1 MLVETYEVQEVEE
14 QPVEVNSECSG
25 LVEELELKGQEK
37 FYNPQEPESADPFCY
52 RKMTAQEKIVIEA
65 ICPQHTNIEK
75 YADGPIPLRVLQV
88 AAHVK
93 ELKKMEM
100 LDEKGCIV
108 VYHPLSADDPDPYLI
123 YREGAQY
130 SPRSFY
136 LLARWGDELDNWN
149 ILKEKARKI
158 ITAKLERK
166 YMQVKAEVEAG
177 LSSVKQQIT
186 LALETGEYKEPS
198 YYNH

>member
-1 MLVETYEVQEVEE
+1 MLVETYEVQEVTE
-14 QPVEVNSECSG
+14 QPVEVNTECSG

-65 ICPQHTNIEK
+65 ICPKKSKIES
-75 YADGPIPLRVLQV
+75 YSDGPIPLRVLQV

-93 ELKKMEM
+93 ELRKMEVE
-100 LDEKGCIV
+100 DEKGFIM
-108 VYHPLSADDPDPYLI
+108 VYHPQNADDPDPYLI
-123 YREGAQY
+123 YRDGSEY

-158 ITAKLERK
+158 LTAKLEK
-166 YMQVKAEVEAG
+166 KFAEIKADVESGVA
-177 LSSVKQQIT
+177 SVKQTVT
-186 LALETGEYKEPS
+186 LALETGEIREPS
-198 YYNH
+198 YYR